1 MSHENYFGKKMDLSP
16 EDSLRLNVLLTQGLQ
31 AVRVDESR
39 MIVYALTERGEA
51 KVPLN
56 ANCRDEQYIRNVKSL
71 LSSHSL
77 GSPGGYP
84 VYLKRWTRMGQAKD
98 ESLSQLLVLG
108 EEEAVIAV
116 VHAPG
121 LTNELAR
128 RAWWCSPTSDNARRM
143 LEKEAV
149 VKGDMG
155 PILSEFLIE
164 HLPFEEDA
172 LAMIDSV
179 KASLQFGLVSEEQK
193 QSLWTKAKMKG
204 AYFVGFL
211 QAMPDDLPG
220 DALANKNYESFK
232 EKLNPLIE
240 NKSAQLLL
248 RVLSPA
254 GQNYLNAIDASLK
267 RPSDQNV
274 VVALFMTIE
283 NYFKDICPGF
293 ESRRDIDLI
302 KAEAQTNCEKCDEQL
317 AEIKA
322 LLPEAEPYLHAMMV
336 LSGYCEE
343 LTFPVFGQTDAVG
356 SVMRKRIKH
365 LTDPIKEQTKI
376 LRT

>member
-1 MSHENYFGKKMDLSP
+1 MNLSP
-16 EDSLRLNVLLTQGLQ
+16 EDSLRLNVLLAQGLQ
-31 AVRVDESR
+31 AVRIDESR

-56 ANCRDEQYIRNVKSL
+56 SNCRDDQYIRNVKSL
-71 LSSHSL
+71 FSSHSL

-84 VYLKRWTRMGQAKD
+84 IYLKRWTRMGQAKD
-98 ESLSQLLVLG
+98 DSLDQLLVLG
-108 EEEAVIAV
+108 EEEAVVAV

-121 LTNELAR
+121 LTSELAR

-143 LEKEAV
+143 LEREAV

-155 PILSEFLIE
+155 PVLSEFLIE

-179 KASLQFGLVSEEQK
+179 KASLQHDLISEEQK
-193 QSLWTKAKMKG
+193 QNLWAKAKMKG

-211 QAMPDDLPG
+211 QAIPDALPG
-220 DALANKNYESFK
+220 DAGAHKNYESIK
-232 EKLNPLIE
+232 EKLKPLIE
-240 NKSAQLLL
+240 QQNKPAKLLL
-248 RVLSPA
+248 RIMSDS

-293 ESRRDIDLI
+293 ENRRDIELI
-302 KAEAQTNCEKCDEQL
+302 IDEARLKCQQSNEEL
-317 AEIKA
+317 AA
-322 LLPEAEPYLHAMMV
+322 LRNLAPELEPYLHAMLV
-336 LSGYCEE
+336 LSAYCEE

-365 LTDPIKEQTKI
+365 LTDPVKQKTSI
-376 LRT
+376 LRS

>member
-1 MSHENYFGKKMDLSP
+1 MDLSP

-31 AVRVDESR
+31 AVRIDESR

-56 ANCRDEQYIRNVKSL
+56 PNCRDEQYIRNVKAL
-71 LSSHSL
+71 LSSQAL

-98 ESLSQLLVLG
+98 ESLDQLLVLG
-108 EEEAVIAV
+108 EEEAVVAV

-121 LTNELAR
+121 LTDEIAR
-128 RAWWCSPTSDNARRM
+128 RAWWCMPTTENARRM
-143 LEKEAV
+143 LEKQAV
-149 VKGDMG
+149 IEGEMG
-155 PILSEFLIE
+155 PVLAEFLIE
-164 HLPFEEDA
+164 HLPFEEEP

-179 KASLQFGLVSEEQK
+179 KAALQPGLVNEEMR
-193 QSLWTKAKMKG
+193 QSLWEKAKMKG

-220 DALANKNYESFK
+220 KGQANHQYESLS
-232 EKLNPLIE
+232 EKLSPLVE
-240 NKSAQLLL
+240 KGNLQAALLL
-248 RVLSPA
+248 KVLSPA
-254 GQNYLNAIDASLK
+254 GQNYLDTIDAALK

-283 NYFKDICPGF
+283 NYFSDICPGF
-293 ESRRDIDLI
+293 DNHRDIELI
-302 KAEAQTNCEKCDEQL
+302 IDEAKSKCDECNEALQ
-317 AEIKA
+317 EIKTVA
-322 LLPEAEPYLHAMMV
+322 PETEKYLHAMMV

-343 LTFPVFGQTDAVG
+343 LLFPVFGQTDAVG

-365 LTDPIKEQTKI
+365 LTDPIKAQTKI
-376 LRT
+376 LRN

>member
-1 MSHENYFGKKMDLSP
+1 MDLSP

-71 LSSHSL
+71 LSSHSI

-98 ESLSQLLVLG
+98 DSLDQLLVLG
-108 EEEAVIAV
+108 EEEAVVAV
-116 VHAPG
+116 VHAAG
-121 LTNELAR
+121 LTDEIAR
-128 RAWWCSPTSDNARRM
+128 RAWWCMPTTDNARRM
-143 LEKEAV
+143 LEKQAV
-149 VKGDMG
+149 IEGQMG
-155 PILSEFLIE
+155 PVLAEFLIE
-164 HLPFEEDA
+164 HLPFEEEP

-179 KASLQFGLVSEEQK
+179 KAALQPGLVTEELR
-193 QSLWTKAKMKG
+193 QSLWDKAKLKG

-211 QAMPDDLPG
+211 QSMPDDLPG
-220 DALANKNYESFK
+220 NAAAHANYEIFK
-232 EKLNPLIE
+232 EKLAPLIE
-240 NKSAQLLL
+240 KGNRQAALLVKVMSA
-248 RVLSPA
+248 A
-254 GQNYLNAIDASLK
+254 GQNYINTIDAALK

-283 NYFKDICPGF
+283 KYFADICPGF
-293 ESRRDIDLI
+293 DSHRDIELI
-302 KAEAQTNCEKCDEQL
+302 KQEAKTKCQQCDDQL
-317 AEIKA
+317 QE
-322 LLPEAEPYLHAMMV
+322 LLNLVPEAENYIHAMMI

-365 LTDPIKEQTKI
+365 LTDPIKQQTKI
-376 LRT
+376 LRS

>member
-1 MSHENYFGKKMDLSP
+1 MDLSP

-56 ANCRDEQYIRNVKSL
+56 PNCRDEAYIRNVKSL
-71 LSSHSL
+71 LSSHSI

-98 ESLSQLLVLG
+98 ESLDQLLVLG
-108 EEEAVIAV
+108 EEEAVVAV
-116 VHAPG
+116 VHAQG
-121 LTNELAR
+121 LTDEIAR
-128 RAWWCSPTSDNARRM
+128 RAWWCMPTTDNARRM
-143 LEKEAV
+143 LEKQAV
-149 VKGDMG
+149 IEGKMG
-155 PILSEFLIE
+155 PVLAEFLIE
-164 HLPFEEDA
+164 HLPFEEA
-172 LAMIDSV
+172 PLAMIDSV
-179 KASLQFGLVSEEQK
+179 KAALQPGLVTEELR
-193 QSLWTKAKMKG
+193 QSLWDKAKLKG

-220 DALANKNYESFK
+220 NSTDHANYEAYK
-232 EKLNPLIE
+232 DKLSPLIE
-240 NKSAQLLL
+240 QGNKQADLLL
-248 RVLSPA
+248 RVMSAA
-254 GQNYLNAIDASLK
+254 GQNYINTIDAALK

-283 NYFKDICPGF
+283 NYFSDICPVF
-293 ESRRDIDLI
+293 ENHREIDVI
-302 KAEAQTNCEKCDEQL
+302 IEEAKQKCLQCDEGL
-317 AEIKA
+317 AELKSVV
-322 LLPEAEPYLHAMMV
+322 PDAEKYLQAMMV

-365 LTDPIKEQTKI
+365 LTDPIKAQTKI
-376 LRT
+376 LRS

>member
-1 MSHENYFGKKMDLSP
+1 MDLSP

-31 AVRVDESR
+31 AVRIDESR

-56 ANCRDEQYIRNVKSL
+56 PNCRDSQYIRNVKAL
-71 LSSHSL
+71 LSSQAL

-98 ESLSQLLVLG
+98 ESLDQLLVLG
-108 EEEAVIAV
+108 EEEAVVAV
-116 VHAPG
+116 VHAAG
-121 LTNELAR
+121 LTDEIAR
-128 RAWWCSPTSDNARRM
+128 RAWWCMPTTDNARRM
-143 LEKEAV
+143 LEKQAV
-149 VKGDMG
+149 IEGEMG
-155 PILSEFLIE
+155 PVLAEFLIE
-164 HLPFEEDA
+164 HLPFEEDP

-179 KASLQFGLVSEEQK
+179 KAALQPGLVNDELK
-193 QSLWTKAKMKG
+193 QSLWDRAKMKG

-211 QAMPDDLPG
+211 QALPDHLPG
-220 DALANKNYESFK
+220 KASAHPKYETYQQQLAPLLEKGNKQ
-232 EKLNPLIE
+232 
-240 NKSAQLLL
+240 AALLL
-248 RVLSPA
+248 RVMSAA
-254 GQNYLNAIDASLK
+254 GQNYIDTIDAALK

-283 NYFKDICPGF
+283 NYFSDICPGF
-293 ESRRDIDLI
+293 DNRRDIELI
-302 KAEAQTNCEKCDEQL
+302 IDEAKTRCQACDEQL
-317 AEIKA
+317 AEVKA
-322 LLPEAEPYLHAMMV
+322 AVPDAEDYLHAMMV

-365 LTDPIKEQTKI
+365 LTEPMKAQTKV
-376 LRT
+376 LRS

>member
-1 MSHENYFGKKMDLSP
+1 MDLSP

-56 ANCRDEQYIRNVKSL
+56 PNCRDEQYIRNVKSL
-71 LSSHSL
+71 LSSHSI

-98 ESLSQLLVLG
+98 ESLDQLLVLG
-108 EEEAVIAV
+108 EEEAVVAV
-116 VHAPG
+116 VHAAG
-121 LTNELAR
+121 LTDEIAR
-128 RAWWCSPTSDNARRM
+128 RAWWCMPTTGNARRM
-143 LEKEAV
+143 LEKQAV
-149 VKGDMG
+149 IEGKMG
-155 PILSEFLIE
+155 PVLAEFLIE
-164 HLPFEEDA
+164 HLPFEEEP

-179 KASLQFGLVSEEQK
+179 KAALQPGLVTEELR
-193 QSLWTKAKMKG
+193 QSLWEKAKLKG
-204 AYFVGFL
+204 AYYVGFL
-211 QAMPDDLPG
+211 QAMPDNLPG
-220 DALANKNYESFK
+220 NAEAHANYADYQRQLTPLV
-232 EKLNPLIE
+232 EKGNRQ
-240 NKSAQLLL
+240 AALLL
-248 RVLSPA
+248 KVMSAA
-254 GQNYLNAIDASLK
+254 GQNYLHTIDAALK

-283 NYFKDICPGF
+283 KYFADICPVF
-293 ESRRDIDLI
+293 NNHREIDRI
-302 KAEAQTNCEKCDEQL
+302 IAEATTKCQQCDESL

-365 LTDPIKEQTKI
+365 LIDPIKVHTQV
-376 LRT
+376 LRS

>member
-1 MSHENYFGKKMDLSP
+1 MDLSP
-16 EDSLRLNVLLTQGLQ
+16 EDSLRLNVLLAQGLQ

-56 ANCRDEQYIRNVKSL
+56 SNCRDEQYIRHVKSL

-98 ESLSQLLVLG
+98 DSLDQLLLLG
-108 EEEAVIAV
+108 EEEAVVAV

-128 RAWWCSPTSDNARRM
+128 RAWWCMPTSDNARRM

-149 VKGDMG
+149 VKGNMG
-155 PILSEFLIE
+155 PELSAFLIE

-179 KASLQFGLVSEEQK
+179 KASLQRGLVTEEQK
-193 QSLWTKAKMKG
+193 QSLWKKAKLKG
-204 AYFVGFL
+204 AYYVGFL

-220 DALANKNYESFK
+220 DAGAHKSHNELQI
-232 EKLNPLIE
+232 KLSSLIE
-240 NKSAQLLL
+240 QNNKPAKLLL
-248 RVLSPA
+248 RVMSAA
-254 GQNYLNAIDASLK
+254 GQNYLDAIDAALK

-283 NYFKDICPGF
+283 NYFKDVCPRF
-293 ESRRDIDLI
+293 ENRRDIDLI
-302 KAEAQTNCEKCDEQL
+302 KQEAQQKYIDCETSL
-317 AEIKA
+317 AQVKAVAPECESYIKA
-322 LLPEAEPYLHAMMV
+322 MMI

-343 LTFPVFGQTDAVG
+343 LTFPVFGQTDAIG

-376 LRT
+376 LRN

>member
-1 MSHENYFGKKMDLSP
+1 MDLSP

-31 AVRVDESR
+31 AVRIDESR

-56 ANCRDEQYIRNVKSL
+56 PNCRDEQYIRNVKSL
-71 LSSHSL
+71 LSSHSI

-98 ESLSQLLVLG
+98 ESLEQLLVLG
-108 EEEAVIAV
+108 EEEAVVAV

-121 LTNELAR
+121 LTDEIAR
-128 RAWWCSPTSDNARRM
+128 RAWWCMPTTDNARRM
-143 LEKEAV
+143 LEKQAV
-149 VKGDMG
+149 VEGKMG
-155 PILSEFLIE
+155 PVLAAFLIE
-164 HLPFEEDA
+164 HLPFEEEP

-179 KASLQFGLVSEEQK
+179 KAALQPGLVTEEQRH
-193 QSLWTKAKMKG
+193 SLWEKAKLKG
-204 AYFVGFL
+204 AYYVGFL
-211 QAMPDDLPG
+211 QAMPDELPG
-220 DALANKNYESFK
+220 DAPEHPRYEEYRQKLEPLMEQGNKQ
-232 EKLNPLIE
+232 
-240 NKSAQLLL
+240 AGLLL
-248 RVLSPA
+248 KVLSAA
-254 GQNYLNAIDASLK
+254 GQKYLNTIDAALK

-283 NYFKDICPGF
+283 KYFSDICPGF
-293 ESRRDIDLI
+293 ENRRDIELI
-302 KAEAQTNCEKCDEQL
+302 IGEAKNKCEQCDKQL
-317 AEIKA
+317 MAVKQI
-322 LLPEAEPYLHAMMV
+322 LPEAEPYLHAMMV

-365 LTDPIKEQTKI
+365 LTDPIKKQTAI
-376 LRT
+376 LRS

>member
-1 MSHENYFGKKMDLSP
+1 MDLSP

-56 ANCRDEQYIRNVKSL
+56 ANCRDDQYIRNVKSL

-98 ESLSQLLVLG
+98 DSLDQLLVLG
-108 EEEAVIAV
+108 EEEAVVAV

-143 LEKEAV
+143 LDKEAV

-155 PILSEFLIE
+155 PILSAFLIE

-179 KASLQFGLVSEEQK
+179 KASLQYGLVTEEQK
-193 QSLWTKAKMKG
+193 QSLWAKAKMKG

-211 QAMPDDLPG
+211 QALPDDLPG
-220 DALANKNYESFK
+220 QANAHAQYECFRK
-232 EKLNPLIE
+232 KLQPLLE
-240 NKSAQLLL
+240 SGNKPAALLL
-248 RVLSPA
+248 RIMSAA
-254 GQNYLNAIDASLK
+254 GQNYLDAIDASLK

-293 ESRRDIDLI
+293 ENRRDINLI
-302 KAEAQTNCEKCDEQL
+302 KEEVAQKYAQCDEAL
-317 AEIKA
+317 AELKSV
-322 LLPEAEPYLHAMMV
+322 LPEAEIYLNAMMV